1 MAVFKHIRVW
11 QLVFAA
17 AVAICGA
24 FLVGVCVAKMS
35 GSAESADGALAVAKW
50 EVHANGSGDDV
61 NLVAGSNIAK
71 SYTITVENNS
81 QVATRYSIEVS
92 NIPDG
97 VSVALGDDWKIPDN
111 NGSVIFSEVGTL
123 EANDDSEDKILKFK
137 AGIETGNK
145 TDEEIVV
152 NVIFTQ
158 EEL

>member
-1 MAVFKHIRVW
+1 MTVLKRIRVW
-11 QLVFAA
+11 QLVVVA
-17 AVAICGA
+17 AVAVCGA
-24 FLVGVCVAKMS
+24 FLVGICVAKMS
-35 GSAESADGALAVAKW
+35 GGVESAEGALAVAKW

-61 NLVAGSNIAK
+61 SLIAGSNIAE
-71 SYTITVENNS
+71 SYTVTVENNS

-97 VSVALGDDWKIPDN
+97 VSVALGDDDWKNPDS
-111 NGSVIFSEVGTL
+111 GSVIFTDVGTL
-123 EANDDSEDKILKFK
+123 EANDDSEEKILKFK

-145 TDEEIVV
+145 TDEEVVV